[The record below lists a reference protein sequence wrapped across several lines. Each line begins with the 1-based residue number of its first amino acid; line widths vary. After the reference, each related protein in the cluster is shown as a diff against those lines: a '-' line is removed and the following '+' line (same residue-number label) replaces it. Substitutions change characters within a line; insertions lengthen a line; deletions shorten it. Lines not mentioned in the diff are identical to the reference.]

1 MKDEINMIGLQM
13 LRLCRSVLLE
23 RKLKPDYVDRI
34 DTDKLFQLCEYHCL
48 TALVCTALEYNGIT
62 PDKKWAD
69 AKAKAIRKNML
80 LDAERAQITGFLEK
94 NHIWYMPL
102 KGSVLKDYYPNVGM
116 RQMSDNDILFDET
129 KRDSVS
135 ALMKE
140 RGYYLKSGKN
150 DHCDEWVKE
159 PVYNFEMHL
168 NLFTPR
174 QDETGYFTD
183 VKDRL
188 VRVSPDRCEYRFT
201 DEDFYIYMTAHAYKH
216 YHGAGSG
223 LRTLI
228 DYYVFLDKKEASM
241 NWKYISEE
249 ISKLEL
255 SEFEQQIRTTA
266 FSFFTQKSELTADG
280 KKMIQFMI
288 NSGTYGSLD
297 NWIDAQ
303 AECLKANNRMQYLFR
318 RLFPTMDWWHQYHP
332 ETEKSPVLIVPLFF
346 YRIGRMVFIGRKRT
360 IKEINVILHRKKK
373 IYGKE

>member
-1 MKDEINMIGLQM
+1 M

-48 TALVCTALEYNGIT
+48 TALVCTALEYNGII
-62 PDKKWAD
+62 PDKKWSD

-80 LDAERAQITGFLEK
+80 LDAERAQITGFLE
-94 NHIWYMPL
+94 NTHIWYIPL

-129 KRDSVS
+129 KRDSVNV
-135 ALMKE
+135 LMEE

-174 QDETGYFTD
+174 QDDTGYFTD
-183 VKDRL
+183 IKGRL
-188 VRVSPDRCEYRFT
+188 VRVSPDGYEYRFT

-228 DYYVFLDKKEASM
+228 DYYVFLDKKESSM
-241 NWKYISEE
+241 NWEYISAE

-266 FSFFTQKSELTADG
+266 LSFFAQESELTAEG
-280 KKMIQFMI
+280 KKMILFMI

-303 AECLKANNRMQYLFR
+303 ADRLKVNSKGQYLFR
-318 RLFPTMDWWHQYHP
+318 RLFPTMNWWHKEYP
-332 ETEKSPVLIVPLFF
+332 ATKKYPIKIVPLFF
-346 YRIGRMVFIGRKRT
+346 YRIGRMVSVRRKQI